1 MPTVTHLEA
10 LEILDCRGVPTLEV
24 SCVLDGGIR
33 GNAAAP
39 SAGTAGPHEVVE
51 LRDVEDP
58 RHRRLG
64 CHRAVAAVEGEIRA
78 ALVGKRFTDQAALDR
93 ALRLLDGTTD
103 RSRLGGNTSF
113 AVSLAFARAHAHVR
127 GVSLFRHFAELVGA
141 NPARLPVPIITLF
154 SNTPSAVGE
163 RGPLG
168 LSVIPAEAT
177 SIDAALAIAT
187 TLRRTAE
194 AFSREKFDGR
204 VGVAPDGGLEAPFYD
219 TTSMLTHAEAV
230 VRASGDGG
238 QPRPV
243 VEWVLRGAGHR
254 RADGGYYRVDRE
266 KLTGKEIVDRLVTWS
281 GRWPLAAIIDPLSA
295 EDWAQWTTL
304 TARLPTASLTAG
316 DDLLAT
322 NLVRVEKAA
331 TEKAARAVVI
341 KPGQAGSLTDAART
355 VRFARKAGLALIV
368 SGRSGETEDDWI
380 TDLAVG
386 WGAEYLQA
394 GAVAGS
400 ERLAKYNRLLA
411 IEKKTRWP
419 LYRRPATVG
428 G

>member
-24 SCVLDGGIR
+24 SCVLDGGVR

-39 SAGTAGPHEVVE
+39 SAGSPGPHEVVE

-64 CHRAVAAVEGEIRA
+64 CHRAVAAVEGEIRT
-78 ALVGKRFTDQAALDR
+78 ALVGKRFGDQAALDR
-93 ALRLLDGTTD
+93 ALRLLDGTSD

-113 AVSLAFARAHAHVR
+113 AVSLAFARAHAAGR
-127 GVSLFRHFAELVGA
+127 GVPLFRHFGELINA
-141 NPARLPVPIITLF
+141 NPARLPAPIITLF
-154 SNTPSAVGE
+154 SNTPSPSGD

-177 SIDAALAIAT
+177 SIDAALAVAT
-187 TLRRTAE
+187 MLRRNAE
-194 AFSREKFDGR
+194 ALSREKFDGR

-230 VRASGDGG
+230 VRASGEGG
-238 QPRPV
+238 PARPA
-243 VEWVLRGAGHR
+243 VEWVLRASANRRFDAGW
-254 RADGGYYRVDRE
+254 YRIDRE
-266 KLTGKEIVDRLVTWS
+266 KLTGKEVIDRLATWAS
-281 GRWPLAAIIDPLSA
+281 RWPLAALIDPLA
-295 EDWAQWTTL
+295 ADEWPQWTAL
-304 TARLPTASLTAG
+304 TARLPAATLTAG

-322 NLVRVEKAA
+322 NLVRVEKAV

-341 KPGQAGSLTDAART
+341 KPAQAGSLTDAART

-419 LYRRPATVG
+419 IYRRAPMLGA
-428 G
+428 

>member
-39 SAGTAGPHEVVE
+39 AAGSPGPYEVLE
-51 LRDVEDP
+51 LRDIEDA

-64 CHRAVAAVEGEIRA
+64 CHRAVAAVEGEIRN
-78 ALVGKRFTDQAALDR
+78 ALVGKRFGDQAAFDR
-93 ALRLLDGTTD
+93 ALRLLDGTSD

-113 AVSLAFARAHAHVR
+113 AVSLAFARAHAAGR
-127 GVSLFRHFAELVGA
+127 GVPLFRHFGELIG
-141 NPARLPVPIITLF
+141 NSPARLPAPMFALF
-154 SNTPSAVGE
+154 SNTPGSGGE
-163 RGPLG
+163 RGPLA
-168 LSVIPAEAT
+168 LSVIPAEAG
-177 SIDAALAIAT
+177 SIDAALATAAV
-187 TLRRTAE
+187 LRRTAE
-194 AFSREKFDGR
+194 TLSREKFDGR
-204 VGVAPDGGLEAPFYD
+204 VGTAPDGGLEAPFYD

-230 VRASGDGG
+230 VRACGDG
-238 QPRPV
+238 PRPT
-243 VEWVLRGAGHR
+243 VEWVLRASAHR
-254 RADGGYYRVDRE
+254 RHEAGWYRIDRE
-266 KLTGKEIVDRLVTWS
+266 KLTSKEVMDRLVTWC
-281 GRWPLAAIIDPLSA
+281 GRWPLAAIIDPLAADQWEQWSA
-295 EDWAQWTTL
+295 L
-304 TARLPTASLTAG
+304 TARLPPFSLTAG

-331 TEKAARAVVI
+331 TEKAARAIVI
-341 KPGQAGSLTDAART
+341 KPAQTGSLTDAART
-355 VRFARKAGLALIV
+355 VRFARKAGMTLIV

-394 GAVAGS
+394 GAVFGS

-419 LYRRPATVG
+419 VYHRTAPVPP
-428 G
+428 